1 MLYKLCRK
9 GKRCRIGERNGR
21 CFHSGF
27 RTDHKRINEIDM
39 STFVVVK
46 ITKIAYFD

>member
-9 GKRCRIGERNGR
+9 GKRCSYQEYEEENEDVS
-21 CFHSGF
+21 HSGF

-39 STFVVVK
+39 STFVVV
-46 ITKIAYFD
+46 